1 MSRFNVP
8 IGVDR
13 KIRVGFIAWQAGRKE
28 VSPCCSTGATYR
40 SFSTLSLSET
50 PALKFGRSGFLR
62 RAEAPYL
69 FARAPMLRILPIVYR
84 S

>member
-1 MSRFNVP
+1 MRNREPRMKVLLTGGSENLGYTLAP
-8 IGVDR
+8 MLLDR
-13 KIRVGFIAWQAGRKE
+13 
-28 VSPCCSTGATYR
+28 ATYR
-40 SFSTLSLSET
+40 SFSMLSPSET